1 MKLYTQDDVADI
13 LNIARNYINNS
24 VRNHP
29 DYPSIE
35 NNLIVRDTLSFLSDF
50 IHILT
55 TDHHKEKELKLKPFA
70 EYKPPYK

>member
-1 MKLYTQDDVADI
+1 MKLYTQEDVADI
-13 LNIARNYINNS
+13 LNIARNHINNS

-50 IHILT
+50 IHTLQR
-55 TDHHKEKELKLKPFA
+55 DHFQEKESTLKPFA